1 MVPGHIHRSL
11 RESRGR
17 VSRTVV
23 AVLLVAGIAAAVW
36 IERRA
41 AHEGEMEKARL
52 EAERSAA
59 TRGKAGR
66 PADAPEADSYRDR
79 PGRERGE
86 RSGGRE
92 KGGGATK

>member
-1 MVPGHIHRSL
+1 MFPGHIHRSP
-11 RESRGR
+11 RGSRGR
-17 VSRTVV
+17 VSRIVV
-23 AVLLVAGIAAAVW
+23 AVLLVVGIAAAVW

-66 PADAPEADSYRDR
+66 PAAAPDTGSYRDR
-79 PGRERGE
+79 PGREREE